1 MALDDREA
9 LRRLRS
15 ALIAAA
21 PDVTLDAGSVRW
33 VDTPYPG
40 VTYGL
45 RLGGAKALLFLP
57 VGDIDGEGWEDR
69 LRVRLREARAY
80 LDHFPLS
87 RARP

>member
-1 MALDDREA
+1 MPLDGREA

-15 ALIAAA
+15 ALADVA
-21 PDVTLDAGSVRW
+21 PELTLDAASVRW

-45 RLGGAKALLFLP
+45 RLGEAKALLFLP
-57 VGDIDGEGWEDR
+57 VSDIDSEGWEPR
-69 LRVRLREARAY
+69 LRARLREARAY

-87 RARP
+87 RARR